1 MWSVVLIPRLQITVS
16 AWRLLLL
23 MRMALC
29 WTATRELTIYSFT
42 YLTVLS
48 VTLAQRTG
56 GVNLAGILGGRRGG
70 SRRLGTPPHREG
82 SGYGLGPSPEK
93 KISLEI
99 SCFGAF
105 WALFLSVSSPKK
117 CWIFRL
123 KCFSVAS
130 KRAVENV
137 FLLWIFSTAD
147 RNLRGGPTNLDPER
161 SRRTPCKMC
170 WSNPATHT
178 HTHTHSR

>member
-93 KISLEI
+93 KEFSLEI
-99 SCFGAF
+99 ACFWCILGTIFVRVLAKEMLNF
-105 WALFLSVSSPKK
+105 PPEVLFR
-117 CWIFRL
+117 RL
-123 KCFSVAS
+123 KTCSRKCFPLV
-130 KRAVENV
+130 N
-137 FLLWIFSTAD
+137 IFN
-147 RNLRGGPTNLDPER
+147 RWP
-161 SRRTPCKMC
+161 
-170 WSNPATHT
+170 
-178 HTHTHSR
+178 

>member
-93 KISLEI
+93 K
-99 SCFGAF
+99 
-105 WALFLSVSSPKK
+105 
-117 CWIFRL
+117 
-123 KCFSVAS
+123 
-130 KRAVENV
+130 
-137 FLLWIFSTAD
+137 FLLKFRVLVHSGHYFCPCPRQRNVEFSAWSAFPSPQNVQSKMFSSCEYFQPLTVTCEVDLRTLTQRGQDEHRAKCVD
-147 RNLRGGPTNLDPER
+147 RIRP
-161 SRRTPCKMC
+161 
-170 WSNPATHT
+170 HT